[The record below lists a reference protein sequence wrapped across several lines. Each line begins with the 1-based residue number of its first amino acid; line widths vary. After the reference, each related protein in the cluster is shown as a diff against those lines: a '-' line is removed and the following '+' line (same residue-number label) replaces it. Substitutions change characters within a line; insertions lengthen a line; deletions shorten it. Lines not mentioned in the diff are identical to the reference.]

1 MTRFGLASSLIPQ
14 AMPQA
19 GRSCAPVGVGTLQMF
34 RSRVAV
40 VRWHLP
46 AVALPFA
53 LGEIIERQLAR
64 SHTAAED
71 EGAIAIITADVI
83 TRLGRERN
91 RRERLVAHP
100 RNMEVALALA
110 IEILFPQ
117 IAMPAFEQNGEET
130 KFFFLLRAIGN

>member
-1 MTRFGLASSLIPQ
+1 MPQ

-19 GRSCAPVGVGTLQMF
+19 GRSCAPVGVGTLQML

-40 VRWHLP
+40 MRRHLS

-64 SHTAAED
+64 SHAAAED
-71 EGAIAIITADVI
+71 ERAVAIITADVI
-83 TRLGRERN
+83 TRLGRKRN
-91 RRERLVAHP
+91 GRERFVPHA
-100 RNMEVALALA
+100 RNVEMALALA
-110 IEILFPQ
+110 IEILLAQ

-130 KFFFLLRAIGN
+130 QFFFFAQSHRKLRVVS